1 MRQSEFATGE
11 GQNFDGNGPY
21 LRFQSGGGSF
31 GANDGLVSGAQPNG
45 GFGGETLYGR
55 APSPP
60 LGSQPVSG
68 TKPPF
73 RTDVPCYVS
82 PVPDVNGPRAAVGPA
97 SPAALP

>member
-1 MRQSEFATGE
+1 MRVVW
-11 GQNFDGNGPY
+11 
-21 LRFQSGGGSF
+21 LRP
-31 GANDGLVSGAQPNG
+31 SGAQPGG

-55 APSPP
+55 APSVP

-68 TKPPF
+68 SKPPF

-82 PVPDVNGPRAAVGPA
+82 PVPDVNGPRGAVGPA